1 MQNARPTFL
10 TVLCILTFIASA
22 WGIFNA
28 YTSYSSA
35 DIAPGVG
42 QEAMDKVK
50 DQMDEASSDEASSAI
65 VDKMMNSVSG
75 ALQPENIKKNGIA
88 TGISSLLTLLGAILM
103 WGLNRKGYFVY
114 VAGVLVSI
122 IAPMVIYG
130 GGIMGMATAGWSV
143 FTGVLFS
150 ILYFLNLKHMS

>member
-22 WGIFNA
+22 YGIYSA
-28 YTSYSSA
+28 ITSYSSA
-35 DIAPGVG
+35 DIAAGVG
-42 QEAMDKVK
+42 QEAMEKVK
-50 DQMDEASSDEASSAI
+50 DQMDDAATDEASSAM

-88 TGISSLLTLLGAILM
+88 TGLSSLLTLLGAILM
-103 WGLNRKGYFVY
+103 WGLNKKGYFIY
-114 VAGVLVSI
+114 VVGVLVSI
-122 IAPMVIYG
+122 IAPVVIYG
-130 GGIMGMATAGWSV
+130 GGLMGMATAGWSI
-143 FTGVLFS
+143 FTGLLFS